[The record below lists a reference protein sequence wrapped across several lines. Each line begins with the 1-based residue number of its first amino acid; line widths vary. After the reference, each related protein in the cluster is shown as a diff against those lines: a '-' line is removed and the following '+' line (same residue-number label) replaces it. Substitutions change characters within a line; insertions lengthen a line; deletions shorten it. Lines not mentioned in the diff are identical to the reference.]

1 MKASEEFANTNSEL
15 VITDTSADTSQK
27 QDSSDSISLTTE
39 GEYTEAVVSSRAG
52 KANRENKEWF
62 NK

>member
-52 KANRENKEWF
+52 TANRENKEWF
-62 NK
+62 NE

>member
-39 GEYTEAVVSSRAG
+39 GEYTEAVFSSRAG
-52 KANRENKEWF
+52 KANTENKEWF
-62 NK
+62 NE

>member
-39 GEYTEAVVSSRAG
+39 GEYTEALVSSRAG
-52 KANRENKEWF
+52 KANRKNKGWF
-62 NK
+62 NE

>member
-39 GEYTEAVVSSRAG
+39 GEYTEAVVS
-52 KANRENKEWF
+52 
-62 NK
+62 